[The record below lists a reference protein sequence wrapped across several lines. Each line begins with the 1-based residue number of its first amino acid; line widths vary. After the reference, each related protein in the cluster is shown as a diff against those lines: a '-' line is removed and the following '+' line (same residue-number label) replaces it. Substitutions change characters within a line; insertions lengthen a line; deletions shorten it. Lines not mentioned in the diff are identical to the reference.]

1 MGDLVFPTPGAFRRW
16 IEKVTR
22 NRLIDLLRRHYQ
34 TRVRGKPPV
43 SLDQSN
49 GDGTHL
55 ADHVPDSGR
64 SPATLAS
71 RREMAEALGAVVATL
86 PPDYRNVLQLT
97 MVESLPIP
105 EIALKIGRSAE
116 ATRKLL
122 TRAVDACREAMRRS
136 GLVVE

>member
-1 MGDLVFPTPGAFRRW
+1 
-16 IEKVTR
+16 
-22 NRLIDLLRRHYQ
+22 
-34 TRVRGKPPV
+34 
-43 SLDQSN
+43 
-49 GDGTHL
+49 
-55 ADHVPDSGR
+55 
-64 SPATLAS
+64 
-71 RREMAEALGAVVATL
+71 MAEALGAVVATL